1 MRHTLVVLAVILA
14 LTLQVYGQIPR
25 TISYQGLLCDAT
37 GKPKADNSYQMMFR
51 LYEVETGGTA
61 IWTGQKT
68 VTVTRGLFSAQLG
81 PFDVTLKFNN
91 PCWLGIQVQG
101 ESSELSPRIPLSSVG
116 YSLSAV
122 NADTAAYAGNIKD
135 GVVTTAKIAE
145 AAITVGKVAPGQFI
159 KSINTLKDS
168 VTLVA
173 GTNVT
178 ITPTSNTLTIAAAS
192 GPGGTITEVKPGTG
206 LSGGGMSGSVTLSIA
221 NQGVNADQLADGAV
235 SGAKIGSGQ
244 VVKSINTVK
253 DDVTLQAG
261 TNVTIGASGN
271 TLTISASGNSGT
283 ITGVTPVA
291 PLSGGGTSG
300 NVTISLNDQGV
311 AAAKLADNAV
321 TSAKIADGQIAN
333 ADISA
338 SAAID
343 PGKISGTAWTYA
355 NDGSG
360 TGLDADMV
368 DSKHASEFSAVTH
381 NHLGEVWSDWTTGNG
396 VYLTGNV
403 GWSSGIFRADN
414 ANTGPSI
421 WGYNNGGGNA
431 VRGDAFG
438 VGSIGVYGGSESNS
452 GVVGRSTSFRGV
464 EGHGQTGVYG
474 ESEGS
479 GTGVTGYCTGATGN
493 GVLGEADNGID
504 AKGIWGRSTN
514 GWAGYFDGKV
524 RVSGYLT
531 KAGGGFVIDHPLDP
545 ANKFLY
551 HSFVESPDMMNIYNG
566 NVTLDAGGEAVV
578 ALPDWFG
585 ALNKEFRYQ
594 LTCIGGFAP
603 VYIADEVSG
612 NRFRIAGGSSG
623 MKVSWQVTGIRQDTY
638 AATHPIQVEVAKA
651 GTESG
656 KYLHPQ
662 EFGLAREMGIG
673 AEKAR

>member
-1 MRHTLVVLAVILA
+1 MRRSLCVLAGLLA
-14 LTLQVYGQIPR
+14 LTVQLHGQIPR
-25 TISYQGLLCDAT
+25 TISYQGVLCDAT
-37 GKPKADNSYQMMFR
+37 GKPKADNSYQMTFR
-51 LYEVETGGTA
+51 LYEAESGGAA
-61 IWTGQKT
+61 IWTGEKT
-68 VTVTRGLFSAQLG
+68 VTLTRGLFTVQLG
-81 PFDVTLKFNN
+81 PFDATLKFNK
-91 PCWLGIQVQG
+91 PYWLGIQVQG
-101 ESSELSPRIPLSSVG
+101 ESSELLPRISLSSVG
-116 YSLSAV
+116 YSFSAV
-122 NADTAAYAGNIKD
+122 NADTAAYAAKVKDGAVTTGNIAD
-135 GVVTTAKIAE
+135 
-145 AAITVGKVAPGQFI
+145 AAITAGKVASGQVV

-173 GTNVT
+173 GANIT
-178 ITPTSNTLTIAAAS
+178 ITPSTNALTIAAAS

-235 SGAKIGSGQ
+235 SNAKIGSAQ
-244 VVKSINTVK
+244 VVKSINTLK

-261 TNVTIGASGN
+261 TNVSIGASGN

-300 NVTISLNDQGV
+300 NVPISLNDLGITT
-311 AAAKLADNAV
+311 AKLADNAV
-321 TSAKIADGQIAN
+321 TSAKIMDGQVTN

-343 PGKISGTAWTYA
+343 PGKISGTAWTST
-355 NDGSG
+355 NQGSG
-360 TGLDADMV
+360 SGLNADMV
-368 DSKHASEFSAVTH
+368 DSKHANEFAPGTH
-381 NHLGEVWSDWTTGNG
+381 DHLGQFWSGWTSGNG
-396 VYLTGNV
+396 LYLKGSV
-403 GWSSGIFRADN
+403 GWSSGMFIVDN
-414 ANTGPSI
+414 NGNGPAI

-504 AKGIWGRSTN
+504 ARGIWGRSTN

-603 VYIADEVSG
+603 VYIADEISG

-623 MKVSWQVTGIRQDTY
+623 MKVSWQVTGIRQDAY
-638 AATHPIQVEVAKA
+638 AAAHPIQVEVAKA